1 MTNLIRDTS
10 GVAKARAARPR
21 SNVTVLHRVPY
32 EVYARLTEA
41 DANRH
46 LKMAYHD
53 GTLEIVSPRL
63 QDHEEH
69 SVKFRW
75 IVTSMADHLG
85 LTYHCSA
92 GATFRRAGGGVYA
105 GVGKEPDE
113 SYYLANAARLPRD
126 RNIDLDAG
134 DPPPDLWIEVDNRA
148 SSKSRL
154 PVYASLGVPEVW
166 RYRSRK
172 KTLQFL
178 GLAGSAYEPIERSL
192 CLDPLTPALV
202 LEALALGDNPLDSVY
217 RGLLGAWVDRTFPR
231 PGVD

>member
-1 MTNLIRDTS
+1 VTNLIRDTS

-75 IVTSMADHLG
+75 IATSMADHLG

-105 GVGKEPDE
+105 GVGKEPD
-113 SYYLANAARLPRD
+113 
-126 RNIDLDAG
+126 LDAG

-148 SSKSRL
+148 SSKGRL